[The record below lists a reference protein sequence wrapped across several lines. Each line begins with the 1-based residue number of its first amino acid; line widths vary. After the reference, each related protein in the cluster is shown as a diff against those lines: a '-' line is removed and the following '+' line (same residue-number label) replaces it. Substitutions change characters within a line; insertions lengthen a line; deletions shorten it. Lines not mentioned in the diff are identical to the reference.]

1 MGAVGARGA
10 IGEMRMGS
18 PSSEGEGEGE
28 RKGDGT
34 VSTRVVCRA
43 ECAGHAALGLFAFA
57 LTTYVAMG
65 PITGMVDKEE
75 GRAVVGPLAL
85 FYGGAVQLVA
95 GTWAWRARDV
105 LGATAFPTYGGFWL
119 TIGLYE
125 ILQSAGVQAERG
137 PEGLAMLLAGFGL
150 LSLIFLGM
158 AARKDAAH
166 AAVFGLLTATFF
178 VLVAGEF
185 SHGAAIA
192 GGALGFATA
201 LAAFYTGAAVL
212 ANDVYARTVLP
223 LGPAL
228 LA

>member
-1 MGAVGARGA
+1 
-10 IGEMRMGS
+10 MGS

-28 RKGDGT
+28 GDGT

-43 ECAGHAALGLFAFA
+43 ECAGHAALGLFAFS

-166 AAVFGLLTATFF
+166 AAIFGLLTATFF

-212 ANDVYARTVLP
+212 ANDVYARAVLP